1 MAKEL
6 TNAMT
11 KKTLASLLL
20 ASSLATAAAGCQDRP
35 PQVIAIPSG
44 MAEIDRP
51 GQMTVTGQA
60 TLEVSPDCADMT
72 ITLSADNI
80 KPGSAAKQLEQKTQ
94 AMIAALQ
101 KVGVETNDVKMSNL
115 QLDPVYEPNPD
126 GWATIK
132 VHTYRAQ
139 ITVTATTKDF
149 TKIAD
154 ILDAAASSGATSM
167 STQFR
172 RSDLPELKKKVRDM
186 ALAAA
191 KDKAAQTAKAL
202 GIKVGRVM
210 SVAENQGG
218 YMWSATYFPQ
228 VANSM
233 QSQDSHVALG
243 GSLQPLTL
251 DVTIGFELGK
261 QT

>member
-1 MAKEL
+1 M
-6 TNAMT
+6 M

-20 ASSLATAAAGCQDRP
+20 ASSLLAGCQDRP
-35 PQVIAIPSG
+35 QVIAIPQT
-44 MAEIDRP
+44 AEIDRP

-72 ITLSADNI
+72 ITLSVDNLR
-80 KPGSAAKQLEQKTQ
+80 PGSAAKELERKKQ
-94 AMIAALQ
+94 ALISALGAI
-101 KVGVETNDVKMSNL
+101 GVETADVKMSNL
-115 QLDPVYEPNPD
+115 QLDPIYEPNAA

-154 ILDAAASSGATSM
+154 ILDAAASSGASQM
-167 STQFR
+167 STQFW

-202 GIKVGRVM
+202 GIRLGRVV
-210 SVAENQGG
+210 SVAESQGG
-218 YMWSATYFPQ
+218 YMWHASYFPQ
-228 VANSM
+228 VAN
-233 QSQDSHVALG
+233 VAESRDAGVSLG

-251 DVTIGFELGK
+251 DVTIGFELAK